1 MIVLHKFLLVTAK
14 PTHQTTKSQQV
25 KCSCL
30 CEIFGSKAYSWATSG
45 PHHFK
50 PEPGSWKSAE
60 GQNSKSRVKGGENVC
75 AGNTF
80 RPTTTYLSK
89 RREPRAREGKVFGA
103 QISAN
108 PCHFPVL
115 NHSAWHCTISMS
127 WTLPFGSV
135 LDLAR
140 GVFHQTNARIMFS
153 TPYFHG
159 KDPHLCKRNI
169 KVDSISAFDV
179 LITRRPA
186 NGQCDEKG
194 CQYIKRGGA
203 MMGKTCKRK
212 LTSYTRIHAHSRS
225 NTTCE
230 CT

>member
-1 MIVLHKFLLVTAK
+1 MEKRG
-14 PTHQTTKSQQV
+14 
-25 KCSCL
+25 
-30 CEIFGSKAYSWATSG
+30 GSKLQVQ
-45 PHHFK
+45 
-50 PEPGSWKSAE
+50 
-60 GQNSKSRVKGGENVC
+60 GQGWRNVC

-89 RREPRAREGKVFGA
+89 RREPCTREGKSLRRTDLGK
-103 QISAN
+103 S
-108 PCHFPVL
+108 
-115 NHSAWHCTISMS
+115 
-127 WTLPFGSV
+127 LPFPRFKSLSFALYHFHL
-135 LDLAR
+135 LDLAIWISFGPCSR
-140 GVFHQTNARIMFS
+140 GFSSTNARIMFS
-153 TPYFHG
+153 TPHFPG

-212 LTSYTRIHAHSRS
+212 LTSCTRIHAHSIN
-225 NTTCE
+225 NTTYE

>member
-1 MIVLHKFLLVTAK
+1 MIVHQKVLLVTAK
-14 PTHQTTKSQQV
+14 PLHQTTKSQQV

-30 CEIFGSKAYSWATSG
+30 CEIFGSKAYSWVTSG
-45 PHHFK
+45 PHHHK

-60 GQNSKSRVKGGENVC
+60 GQNSKSRVKGGETS
-75 AGNTF
+75 ARATLSDRRPLTF
-80 RPTTTYLSK
+80 PSV
-89 RREPRAREGKVFGA
+89 ENRAHGRGKVFGA

-115 NHSAWHCTISMS
+115 NHSASHCTISMS

-153 TPYFHG
+153 THYFHG
-159 KDPHLCKRNI
+159 KDPYLCKRNI